1 MSQANIPDI
10 NPQIAIKRDDV
21 INLFIA
27 SLAMEELGLSHII
40 NAEAEKLQFV
50 LGTLHNASLKPPATL
65 KEVLET
71 NESVRLML
79 REISRKEQV
88 LNDRLELIILNVSSN
103 SAHPDPP
110 NPPLPPNHSEPSEPF
125 VLADEPSQPPEEK
138 SSAETL
144 SANSFTITTDP
155 ADSANIDD
163 IVIKGENDSSEET
176 DHL

>member
-50 LGTLHNASLKPPATL
+50 LGTLHNASLKPPATF

-88 LNDRLELIILNVSSN
+88 LNDRLELIINVSSN
-103 SAHPDPP
+103 SNPPDPP
-110 NPPLPPNHSEPSEPF
+110 NPPIPPDPPEPSEPF
-125 VLADEPSQPPEEK
+125 VLADEPSQLPEEK
-138 SSAETL
+138 APADTL
-144 SANSFTITTDP
+144 SGHSSTITTDP
-155 ADSANIDD
+155 ADSADIDD
-163 IVIKGENDSSEET
+163 IIIKGEIDSSEET